1 MMSADSFRRLLV
13 GWMYLIALGH
23 FMGALA
29 MTWLIDLPL
38 FADYHHTVLA
48 AFDLTSNRAEVF
60 ALHKWW
66 MALFG
71 VTLQA
76 FALFLLALVYYANRF
91 RQAAIWLWLAV
102 VILIWA
108 PQDIL
113 ISIQQGVWLHLW
125 VDLAAVGA
133 MVPPLVSLWWLDRK
147 NKQE

>member
-1 MMSADSFRRLLV
+1 MMSVDSLRRLLV
-13 GWMYLIALGH
+13 GWMYLISLGH

-38 FADYHHTVLA
+38 FAGYHQTVLA

-76 FALFLLALVYYANRF
+76 FSLFLLALVYYASRF
-91 RQAAIWLWLAV
+91 RLAAVWLWLAS
-102 VILIWA
+102 VILLWA